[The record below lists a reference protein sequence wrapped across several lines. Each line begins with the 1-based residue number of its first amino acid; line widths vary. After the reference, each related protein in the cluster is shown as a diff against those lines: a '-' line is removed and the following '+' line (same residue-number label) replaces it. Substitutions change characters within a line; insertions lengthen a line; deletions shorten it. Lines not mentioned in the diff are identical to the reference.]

1 MVKSYCQVRW
11 GKWRKVGLMISDH
24 GHPLMIKHRTFLWAF
39 EYDNYWV
46 FFRCHVWFPE
56 GKSKW
61 MTSFR
66 TQIFCDIVW
75 PFPTKT
81 NSAEKNTCQAEVDI
95 LRLAGAHRLC
105 CARRGSIHYGRRYRT
120 SNVQRESSSWRRCFT
135 ATCGKPSRNS
145 TEVGTDPELHCSWLL
160 CLSPWWHLAYLGITW
175 HQFAIGYRWL

>member
-1 MVKSYCQVRW
+1 MGIWIWHNMTIELS
-11 GKWRKVGLMISDH
+11 
-24 GHPLMIKHRTFLWAF
+24 
-39 EYDNYWV
+39 

-56 GKSKW
+56 GKSKR

-81 NSAEKNTCQAEVDI
+81 NSAEKNTCQAEVDF

-145 TEVGTDPELHCSWLL
+145 TDVGTDPELHCSWLL

-175 HQFAIGYRWL
+175 HQFAIVFLHLWGCIQRGANQSLFAKLS